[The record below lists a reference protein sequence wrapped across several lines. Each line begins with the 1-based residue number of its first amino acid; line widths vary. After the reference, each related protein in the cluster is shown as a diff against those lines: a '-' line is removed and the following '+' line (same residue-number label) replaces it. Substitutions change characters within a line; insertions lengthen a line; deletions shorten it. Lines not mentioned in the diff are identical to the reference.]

1 MATRDDLIRFKGP
14 GQVSFSA
21 ANELLSSGNDRTMEA
36 VKSLRETVGNT
47 VDEVESNVLAKAQQ
61 VIDSYSLADF
71 DKPDGLAMY
80 DMATRLDEL
89 ASNTGMLDSG
99 VTHNYAKARQKEL
112 VADKADRAELF
123 KVNQEIGAAQR
134 LQDQEA
140 KTAKISEA
148 AQATRYLSKMGTN
161 VSDQIEEFRL
171 ENGAD
176 AELPD
181 HLVTANAELEKRKLV
196 YADAYANILNDPA
209 ASQNLYDTIFS
220 TENKQEIERLKKD
233 SWVQKLVG
241 GEQRLDHA
249 ERELTRRERESAGKT
264 VKGQVNELTE
274 RMSEGST
281 FAKAL
286 SIDPTTGAPTV
297 NASMLNTNVEA
308 ALGVIASKYTNALD
322 VDPARYQQQTSW
334 KEEFGEDEQGMR
346 RAFNSAIQ
354 DYQKDNGTK
363 LSARQVNLLYDSVG
377 TQGIDST
384 ANPFWGDFA
393 QWSGLGKNNKM
404 FNSARNKI
412 YDGIP
417 EGLQNIEQFEKE
429 GMASS
434 YRGFFAEL
442 ASDAAAIN
450 MSPEEL
456 FGTTMGIKPDNGYF
470 DFLPKIV
477 QTRLLNDSNTDAAG
491 DINQAANGDQGNDD
505 QVDTGQEGTAYTP
518 DYVQPT
524 DTGQSENPSPRLTDL
539 GVAIEASN
547 KAVER
552 DKRKQWLKNNGD
564 PNKVNTSPKGVP
576 DSRYSKKNGM
586 TLAGGDIDYAFWNE
600 ESKNFYPSKHTSD
613 YYHEHGTPV
622 LKNGKSMGRIK
633 FSDKG
638 RVNAWYTT
646 YDLARDLGVNRGFL
660 DFVVKAQGKDI
671 GALPKGEWAEIMFSN
686 YSSAV
691 KNKKLPVTSLNFYIK
706 RKKK

>member
-161 VSDQIEEFRL
+161 ISDQIEEFRL

-220 TENKQEIERLKKD
+220 TENAQEIERLKKD

-241 GEQRLDHA
+241 GEQNIDLKQQKFELDKA
-249 ERELTRRERESAGKT
+249 AQLGKT
-264 VKGQVNELTE
+264 VEGQVNKLTE

-281 FAKAL
+281 FAKAF

-297 NASMLNTNVEA
+297 NASMLNTNAEA

-354 DYQKDNGTK
+354 DYQKDKGIK

-393 QWSGLGKNNKM
+393 QWTGLGKNNKM

-412 YDGIP
+412 YEGIP
-417 EGLQNIEQFEKE
+417 TGLQNIEQFEKK
-429 GMASS
+429 GIASG
-434 YRGFFAEL
+434 YREFFAEL

-456 FGTTMGIKPDNGYF
+456 FGTTMKIKPDNGYF
-470 DFLPKIV
+470 DFLPKTV
-477 QTRLLNDSNTDAAG
+477 QTRLLANSNTDAAG

-505 QVDTGQEGTAYTP
+505 QVDTGQGGTAYTP

-539 GVAIEASN
+539 GVPIEASN

-586 TLAGGDIDYAFWNE
+586 TLAGGDIDHAFWNE
-600 ESKNFYPSKHTSD
+600 ESKKFVPSKQTSD

-638 RVNAWYTT
+638 RVNSRYTT
-646 YDLARDLGVNRGFL
+646 QDLARDLGVNKGFL

-691 KNKKLPVTSLNFYIK
+691 KNKKLPVTSLNYYIK
-706 RKKK
+706 RK